1 MKSQLE
7 VSRVRDCNTA
17 TKLISQSPLKLIP
30 TASIKD
36 ELRIMTSSY
45 GGGIL
50 QGDQIEFE
58 IHCKPHSSL
67 LLQSQGNQHLYKSNR
82 DDGQACQKINGFLE
96 QGAKALIIPEPSVL
110 HEYADFYQV
119 QEWDCHPESNLLL
132 LDYIH
137 IGRSENGEEYIYKKF
152 QSDICLKV
160 LNKKIY
166 LDRYLSIPSKDD
178 QDLKTKFGPYK
189 LMLNIVSYGKEAIAL
204 HKSIAEE
211 FDSSEVARFGE
222 LGYQTQSEPPHYY
235 MASCCDSESQT
246 MTSRALFK
254 QRKQS
259 TQLTEKLLSGS
270 FFS

>member
-7 VSRVRDCNTA
+7 VSRVRDQNTA
-17 TKLISQSPLKLIP
+17 TKLVSQSPLKLIP

-45 GGGIL
+45 GGGVL

-58 IHCKPHSSL
+58 IECQPHSSL

-82 DDGQACQKINGFLE
+82 VDGQAFQKISGTLHH
-96 QGAKALIIPEPSVL
+96 GSKALIIPEPTVL
-110 HEYADFYQV
+110 HDQADFYQV
-119 QEWDCHPESNLLL
+119 QEWDCHPDSNLLL

-137 IGRSENGEEYIYKKF
+137 IGRSENGEAYCYKRF

-160 LNKKIY
+160 DQKKIY
-166 LDRYLSIPSKDD
+166 LDRYLSIPSQKD

-189 LMLNIVSYGKEAIAL
+189 LMLNIVSYGSEAIAL
-204 HKSIAEE
+204 HQHLAEE

-222 LGYQTQSEPPHYY
+222 LGYQDQSQTPAHY
-235 MASCCDSESQT
+235 MASCYDSESKT

-259 TQLTEKLLSGS
+259 ATLVEKLLLEN
-270 FFS
+270 FF